1 MSQENVE
8 IVKRA
13 IDAFN
18 VRDID
23 AIYECV
29 TPDLEWFPAMP
40 VTFAGGAF
48 RGREGIESYIREVN
62 EAWEE
67 YRVVGENFRNLGEQ
81 VLVLSRV
88 EALGVGSGAYI
99 DSEMGQ
105 VYDFRAGR
113 ISRIRTYLDHAEAI
127 NAAESGEEGDV

>member
-8 IVKRA
+8 IVKSA

-18 VRDID
+18 RRDID

-40 VTFAGGAF
+40 VTFSGGAF
-48 RGREGIESYIREVN
+48 RGREGIESYVREVS
-62 EAWEE
+62 EAWVE
-67 YRVVGENFRNLGEQ
+67 YRVVNQDFRDLGDR

-88 EALGVGSGAYI
+88 EALGVGSGAQV
-99 DSEMGQ
+99 DSAMGQ
-105 VYDFRAGR
+105 VYDFRKGK
-113 ISRIRTYLDHAEAI
+113 ISRIRTYLDHSEALK
-127 NAAESGEEGDV
+127 AAESGEKGDA

>member
-8 IVKRA
+8 IVRRA

-18 VRDID
+18 RRDID

-29 TPDLEWFPAMP
+29 NSDLEWFPAMP

-48 RGREGIESYIREVN
+48 RGREGIESYVREVSD
-62 EAWEE
+62 AWEE
-67 YRVVGENFRNLGEQ
+67 YRVLGEDIRDLNDR
-81 VLVLSRV
+81 VLALSRV
-88 EALGVGSGAYI
+88 EALGAGSGAQV

-105 VYDFRAGR
+105 VYDFREGR
-113 ISRIRTYLDHAEAI
+113 ISRIQTYLDHGEALK
-127 NAAESGEEGDV
+127 AAESGEKGDV